1 MLKIGHLVT
10 RPGKTPTDPEITLQ
24 VPEELETA
32 PGIVQRPA
40 EVDFYS
46 REYPLELANVETTAD
61 RDWEWPY
68 HSEELNEFHKEH
80 DRLNRPLVAACRA
93 TTGLEPTGTPVP
105 GKDVSQLIKNKAREL
120 GIGEVGITRL
130 DKRYVY
136 KFIRDYVQFQ
146 HAVCIAFEQDY
157 EGTQGAPGMS
167 AERPHFDTYREMT
180 PPILALG
187 DYIRSL
193 GYHAQV
199 HHPDDNVVAT
209 VAMLMQAGMGQL
221 GANGQLLSPHFGS
234 RARHTVITTDALV
247 TYDEPVDY
255 GMHAFCDICQVCVNR
270 CPGRALMRDK
280 VWWRGVQK
288 HKLIYRRCRPVIARY
303 EGCAV
308 CMKVCPIQRYGMKNV
323 LDHYVATGS
332 VLGKGTHA
340 LEGYTMK
347 GKGYF
352 GPGELPRFN
361 SDFFDMPHGRSE
373 DVAFEDLK
381 DRIKGGELPDG
392 AEGDQAL
399 QEFRERIEKYVMM
412 PLNFQGDPH
421 EEYEQQKQVQE

>member
-1 MLKIGHLVT
+1 MLKIGHSVT
-10 RPGKTPTDPEITLQ
+10 RPGKSMGDEAITFH

-46 REYPLELANVETTAD
+46 REYPLELQNLESTAD
-61 RDWEWPY
+61 KNWEWPL
-68 HSEELNEFHKEH
+68 HSEELNEFHREH
-80 DRLNRPLVAACRA
+80 ERLNRPLVNACHE
-93 TTGLEPTGTPVP
+93 TGDLEPTGTPVP
-105 GKDVSQLIKNKAREL
+105 GKDMTEEIKHRAREL
-120 GIGEVGITRL
+120 GFEVGITRL
-130 DKRYVY
+130 DKRYVF
-136 KFIRDYVQFQ
+136 KFVRDFVKFE
-146 HAVCIAFEQDY
+146 HAICLAYEQDY

-167 AERPHFDTYREMT
+167 AERPHFQTYRYMT
-180 PPILALG
+180 PPALELG
-187 DYIRSL
+187 NYIRSL
-193 GYHAQV
+193 GYRAQV

-209 VAMLMQAGMGQL
+209 IALFVEAGIGQL

-234 RARHTVITTDALV
+234 RARHTVITTDAPV
-247 TYDEPVDY
+247 TYDPPVDY
-255 GMHAFCDICQVCVNR
+255 GMHAFCNICQVCVNR

-323 LDHYVATGS
+323 LGHYASTGQ
-332 VLGKGTHA
+332 VLGKGTHL

-352 GPGELPRFN
+352 GPGELPIFR
-361 SDFFDMPHGRSE
+361 SEFFQFPHGKAE
-373 DVAFEDLK
+373 DMAFEDLK
-381 DRIKGGELPDG
+381 ETIKAGELPDG
-392 AEGDQAL
+392 AEGDEAL
-399 QEFRERIEKYVMM
+399 LEFKHQVQKYVGM
-412 PLNFQGDPH
+412 PLNFQGNPFDYD
-421 EEYEQQKQVQE
+421 EEE